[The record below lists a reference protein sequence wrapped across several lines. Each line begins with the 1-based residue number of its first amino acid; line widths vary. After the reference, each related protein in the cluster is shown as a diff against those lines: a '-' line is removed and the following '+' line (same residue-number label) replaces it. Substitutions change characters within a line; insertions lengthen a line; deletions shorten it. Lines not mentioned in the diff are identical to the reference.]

1 MDNQNMPGSGAATAS
16 LVLGIVG
23 VIVTFFINGL
33 IGFILGIIGLAQASK
48 AKREGYEDSGCPT
61 IKRITASS
69 CQKYRIHMKRRR
81 RTKDSPHI
89 RRIHNIFQNRDT
101 PCSTADFFH

>member
-48 AKREGYEDSGCPT
+48 AKREWYEFS
-61 IKRITASS
+61 IRTAGFFLSDIS
-69 CQKYRIHMKRRR
+69 VVIGVIGLVACVA
-81 RTKDSPHI
+81 
-89 RRIHNIFQNRDT
+89 
-101 PCSTADFFH
+101 CTAAGVGIGILGMM